1 MPVRYV
7 RDIQLLQIAEKRS
20 FFLFGPRQTGK
31 STLLKALFPSALYFD
46 LLSKKTEELF
56 TRSPEK
62 LEQMAIA
69 SKTKQNII
77 QIIIDEVPRAP
88 HILNEV
94 HRLIEEHKEFRF
106 ILTGSSTRKLHQA
119 RTNMLGGRA
128 SLLQLCPITFN
139 EFVKSG
145 DTRDPIQTLV
155 QWGGLPPVLNS
166 NQPKEILKDYIQGYI
181 YGEIRSETN
190 VRSLDN
196 YARFLDS
203 AALMNSEQINFS
215 DIASDAQL
223 PVQTVRN
230 YFQILE
236 DTLLGGLLP
245 PYRRTKKRKAVTVP
259 KFYLFDVGITNAL
272 LSRWEIKPGT
282 PEYGNAFEQMLWRE
296 LTSYISYYGTD
307 FELFYWRTK
316 DQRNEVDF
324 IVQQKGSRVP
334 SCAIEVKAKNNILE
348 KEQKGVLAF
357 SEEFPK
363 IRKIIVSFE
372 PKKRITPSDLEI
384 WPVVEFLA
392 ALWAGEI
399 F

>member
-166 NQPKEILKDYIQGYI
+166 NQPKEILKDYIQ
-181 YGEIRSETN
+181 
-190 VRSLDN
+190 
-196 YARFLDS
+196 
-203 AALMNSEQINFS
+203 
-215 DIASDAQL
+215 
-223 PVQTVRN
+223 
-230 YFQILE
+230 
-236 DTLLGGLLP
+236 
-245 PYRRTKKRKAVTVP
+245 
-259 KFYLFDVGITNAL
+259 
-272 LSRWEIKPGT
+272 
-282 PEYGNAFEQMLWRE
+282 
-296 LTSYISYYGTD
+296 
-307 FELFYWRTK
+307 
-316 DQRNEVDF
+316 
-324 IVQQKGSRVP
+324 
-334 SCAIEVKAKNNILE
+334 
-348 KEQKGVLAF
+348 
-357 SEEFPK
+357 
-363 IRKIIVSFE
+363 
-372 PKKRITPSDLEI
+372 
-384 WPVVEFLA
+384 
-392 ALWAGEI
+392 
-399 F
+399 